1 MEPPPMERTLELPF
15 RTYASSEHSCPRRAF
30 TLIELLVVIAI
41 IAILA
46 AMLLPAL
53 SRAKERA
60 LRTNCASNL
69 KQIGLGV
76 LMYAGDNNDILP
88 QCNWPQGQN
97 PWQTYEVCRVVPGT
111 GTLTRGP
118 YNLGLLHA
126 SKLIPDPKV
135 FYCPSGKKVSENWS
149 YERYATSP
157 SWPSTPADS
166 GDDNVRAGYNYY
178 PQSTTLEALGP
189 SLLLP
194 KLSYVGKDVAP
205 MKQTQVDIKKSMS
218 TDLLHSPASAPHKE
232 GGIAGQNALFGDG
245 HVAFQNA
252 RANREAFDPKLWDPD
267 NNPGSG
273 DEVGNNPMNFR
284 RIMNLWKP

>member
-1 MEPPPMERTLELPF
+1 MKMNSELPGQ
-15 RTYASSEHSCPRRAF
+15 RGHAEPAF

-60 LRTNCASNL
+60 LRVNCASNL

-76 LMYAGDNNDILP
+76 LMYAGDNNDVFP

-97 PWQTYEVCRVVPGT
+97 PWQTYEVCRVVPGS

-126 SKLIPDPKV
+126 TKIIPDAKV
-135 FYCPSGKKVSENWS
+135 FYCPSGRKVSENWS

-157 SWPSTPADS
+157 AWPSTPADS
-166 GDDNVRAGYNYY
+166 ADDNVRAGYNYY
-178 PQSTTLEALGP
+178 PQSITLEALGP
-189 SLLLP
+189 NLQLP
-194 KLSYVGKDVAP
+194 KLSYLDKNVAP
-205 MKQTQVDIKKSMS
+205 IKQTQVDIKKSMS
-218 TDLLHSPASAPHKE
+218 TDLLHSPSSAPHKE
-232 GGIAGQNALFGDG
+232 GSIAGQNALFADG
-245 HVAFQNA
+245 HIAFQNA
-252 RANREAFDPKLWDPD
+252 RGNREAFDPKLWDPD

-273 DEVGNNPMNFR
+273 DEIGNNPMNFR
-284 RIMNLWKP
+284 RVMNMWKP